1 MKSDLL
7 AIGGI
12 AAVTMAFT
20 LGLLNVDR
28 AGADG
33 PGEGVQP
40 LIPQPTLTLEGCV
53 VTISTDQSSYAP
65 GEKPKLIVEAT
76 STSDQPIEAK
86 LRLAMTSAGLASRSM
101 SRVLFT
107 FSSPLWT
114 HEWTVSIAP
123 GETKRVVFDTNVELP
138 VGQVVSIRLA
148 DRNASGSLLVPL
160 GIQQRESEDSPA
172 DISDTTL

>member
-7 AIGGI
+7 AIVGI

-20 LGLLNVDR
+20 LGLLNVDP

-40 LIPQPTLTLEGCV
+40 LIVEPTLTLDGCV
-53 VTISTDQSSYAP
+53 ITISTDQTSYAP
-65 GEKPKLIVEAT
+65 GEMPKLIVEAT
-76 STSDQPIEAK
+76 CTSDQPIEAK

-101 SRVLFT
+101 SRVMNIP
-107 FSSPLWT
+107 SPLWT

-123 GETKRVVFDTNVELP
+123 GETKRVELDTNVELP
-138 VGQVVSIRLA
+138 VGQVVSITLA
-148 DRNASGSLLVPL
+148 DSNASGSLLVPL
-160 GIQQRESEDSPA
+160 NIPQGESQADGNDS
-172 DISDTTL
+172 TL

>member
-28 AGADG
+28 AGADD

-65 GEKPKLIVEAT
+65 GEMPKLIVEAT
-76 STSDQPIEAK
+76 CTSDQPIEAK
-86 LRLAMTSAGLASRSM
+86 LRLAMTSAGLASQ
-101 SRVLFT
+101 SRRVMNIP
-107 FSSPLWT
+107 SPLWT

-148 DRNASGSLLVPL
+148 DSNASGSLLVPL
-160 GIQQRESEDSPA
+160 NIQQRESEDSPA

>member
-40 LIPQPTLTLEGCV
+40 LILQPTLTLDGCV

-101 SRVLFT
+101 SRVMNIP
-107 FSSPLWT
+107 SPLWT

-148 DRNASGSLLVPL
+148 DSNASGSLLVPL
-160 GIQQRESEDSPA
+160 GIQQRESENSPA
-172 DISDTTL
+172 DGSDTTL